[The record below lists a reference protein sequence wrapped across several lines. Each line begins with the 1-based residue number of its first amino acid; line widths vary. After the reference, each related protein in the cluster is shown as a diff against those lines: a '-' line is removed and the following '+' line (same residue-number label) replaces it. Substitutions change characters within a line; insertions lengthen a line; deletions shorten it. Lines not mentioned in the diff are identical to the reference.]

1 MEFEQQVSDE
11 NLQKKL
17 LKKKSF
23 DDSAISNAD
32 IQRYTLGKNRRVDK
46 TRHCTQRKAALYIP
60 AARP

>member
-23 DDSAISNAD
+23 DGSAVSNAD
-32 IQRYTLGKNRRVDK
+32 IQRYTLGKNRNK
-46 TRHCTQRKAALYIP
+46 
-60 AARP
+60 